1 MAGVKYRLILELSY
15 LSLLWERFWNRFWLA
30 VSVTL
35 LFAALALLNLTLIIG
50 TLPLLTGYAV
60 VLAVALLLRTQH
72 PFSLPSRDDVE
83 RHIEHASALHHRPLQ
98 TLHDTPAEGLSDEA
112 LSLWQQHL
120 QRAVLALHQ
129 LKIYKPRPDVARHD
143 RWKLRYAAVAFLAL
157 GLAVAQR
164 DAGARLYQA
173 VTPDFSSLTGKQTI
187 TLDLWITPPEYTHEA
202 TVFLATSKQRLIARD
217 APVTV
222 PAGSMLKLR
231 LSGLRF
237 APRLSYAEEK
247 HTLTEAAPRNYTLE
261 MPLQKSGTLSL
272 GSWFNHLGQWPVNV
286 LQDTPPQ
293 VSVSKI
299 EATSRG
305 MTKINYKASDDHGIT
320 KLTGIVA
327 VDGKSYTFDM
337 LPTSS
342 TADATFTA
350 DLSANPSAGQSASLW
365 LEAEDATGHK
375 TDSAPASFVLP
386 ERHFTS
392 PLAQRII
399 AERKILLSPN
409 MTPDRHAIAQRLA
422 DIANNPAL
430 YKGSVPIFMSLNSAV
445 KRLVYDDSD
454 EATASVT
461 ELLWNVALK
470 LEDSGLS
477 LAQRDLSDALQKLS
491 QALNDKSTTKAQLLE
506 QLEEVKKK
514 MQQYMQAMAL
524 AFQQKLVQ
532 GQKMPTL
539 SPEIAQKFMK
549 NFDINKM
556 LKQMQALSQANSRED
571 LQKMADSLK
580 NSIDNFDMGKFSE
593 MQEKQA
599 QAMQSLQN
607 LQDII
612 HRQQSLFDK
621 TNKSDDPSDAV
632 QLKVEQGAIRVE
644 LGESLHK
651 LAETGTTEIPDNFAA
666 ADQAMKTA
674 AETLGKKLV
683 QESLPPQKTALDELQ
698 KGLDKTVKKMA
709 ESMQQSLMS
718 FGGMGESGFGE
729 GYDPLGRPN
738 GTTDDGSVKLPD
750 EKERRRV
757 QEIIEEL
764 RHRSNEPTRTKVE
777 RDYIDRL
784 LDQF

>member
-15 LSLLWERFWNRFWLA
+15 LSLLWERFWNRFWPA

-35 LFAALALLNLTLIIG
+35 LFVALALLDVAAA
-50 TLPLLTGYAV
+50 LPLLTAY
-60 VLAVALLLRTQH
+60 AVALAVTLQLRTSH

-83 RHIEHASALHHRPLQ
+83 RRIEQASLLGHRPLQ

-112 LSLWQQHL
+112 LGLWHKHL
-120 QRAVLALHQ
+120 QQAALALHR
-129 LKIYKPRPDVARHD
+129 LKIYRPQPDVARHD
-143 RWKLRYAAVAFLAL
+143 RWKLRYAAIAFLVL

-187 TLDLWITPPEYTHEA
+187 ALDLWITPPEYTHQA
-202 TVFLATSKQRLIARD
+202 TVFLATSKQGIVARD
-217 APVTV
+217 AAVTV

-237 APRLSYAEEK
+237 APRLSYAGEK

-261 MPLQKSGTLSL
+261 MPLQQSSTLSL
-272 GSWFNHLGQWPVNV
+272 GSWFNHLGQWPVSV
-286 LQDTPPQ
+286 LPDTPPQ

-305 MTKINYKASDDHGIT
+305 GTKISYKASDDHGIT

-327 VDGKSYTFDM
+327 VDGKSYTVEM
-337 LPTSS
+337 PPTNS
-342 TADATFTA
+342 TGETTFTA
-350 DLSANPSAGQSASLW
+350 DLSANPSAGNTASLW

-375 TDSAPASFVLP
+375 TDSAPAAFVLP

-399 AERKILLSPN
+399 AERKILLRPN

-430 YKGSVPIFMSLNSAV
+430 YKGSVAIFMSLNSAV

-491 QALNDKSTTKAQLLE
+491 QALNDKSTSKAQLLE

-524 AFQQKLVQ
+524 AMQQKLAQ
-532 GQKMPTL
+532 GQKIPTL
-539 SPEIAQKFMK
+539 SPEMAQKFMK

-556 LKQMQALSQANSRED
+556 LEQMRALSQANSRED
-571 LQKMADSLK
+571 LQKLADSLK
-580 NSIDNFDMGKFSE
+580 NSIDNLDMGKFGE

-599 QAMQSLQN
+599 KAMEALQN

-632 QLKVEQGAIRVE
+632 QLKVEQGAIRAE
-644 LGESLHK
+644 LGGSLRK
-651 LAETGTTEIPDNFAA
+651 LADTGTEIPENFAA
-666 ADQAMKTA
+666 ADLAMKSA
-674 AETLGKKLV
+674 AEALGKRLV
-683 QESLPPQKTALDELQ
+683 HESLSPQKTALDELQ

-738 GTTDDGSVKLPD
+738 GITDDGSVKLPG